1 MLEPG
6 FKPVSRM
13 ATISGGKDGNFQ
25 SKRPK
30 AIRPGDGPSAVAP
43 KDISAKRICDIV
55 RLMFVCQTSDDM
67 ATLLDLISKAKDIEV
82 VRFKDRI
89 TEPSGGWRDA
99 MINFRIVHEGY
110 SHICE
115 VQIVHKKMA
124 MCRQKDGLG
133 GHDEYARERNAREIL
148 HFLGIKAIAE
158 SPASP
163 NLQHMLVGA
172 LWRRSSR
179 NVSSSPELRN
189 DGSDGSD
196 EEPEEPEKPP
206 KASEETTAPRVTL
219 TVAANWALSGAGVL
233 RRFLHSDPGAAYR
246 AHRRTASVSLA
257 PQSLRSSPQPPGMDK
272 QGASGSPVVSSFVD
286 TAAETAED
294 LEDLQDANRDAPQP

>member
-89 TEPSGGWRDA
+89 AEPSGGWRDA

-115 VQIVHKKMA
+115 VQIVHKKMWLCA
-124 MCRQKDGLG
+124 GKRM
-133 GHDEYARERNAREIL
+133 
-148 HFLGIKAIAE
+148 
-158 SPASP
+158 ASGVTTNTP
-163 NLQHMLVGA
+163 GSATRV
-172 LWRRSSR
+172 RSSI
-179 NVSSSPELRN
+179 SS
-189 DGSDGSD
+189 
-196 EEPEEPEKPP
+196 
-206 KASEETTAPRVTL
+206 V
-219 TVAANWALSGAGVL
+219 
-233 RRFLHSDPGAAYR
+233 
-246 AHRRTASVSLA
+246 
-257 PQSLRSSPQPPGMDK
+257 
-272 QGASGSPVVSSFVD
+272 
-286 TAAETAED
+286 
-294 LEDLQDANRDAPQP
+294 